1 MYNDLNELV
10 MRAKDGDKA
19 ATESIVDRFRNYIKY
34 FSRRI
39 YVAGYELGD
48 LEQVGFH
55 SLLKAIRACDLNKYS
70 FTPYAIASIKNNY
83 YALIRNKAKERYNLS
98 LEEDHNGLKII
109 DVLNSSE
116 NIEEDYIFK
125 ETLQQLKKSI
135 DNLSPIEK
143 EILENIFFEEKT
155 IKQYAQEKNL
165 KYHNVVY
172 RKNSIISRLRN
183 EEHIGIKN

>member
-10 MRAKDGDKA
+10 VSAKDGDKVA
-19 ATESIVDRFRNYIKY
+19 IESIVDRFRNYIKY

-39 YVAGYELGD
+39 YVAGYEVED

-55 SLLKAIRACDLNKYS
+55 SLLKAIVACDITKYS

-83 YALIRNKAKERYNLS
+83 YALIRSKVKEGYNLS
-98 LEEDHNGLKII
+98 LEEDQNGFKII
-109 DVLNSSE
+109 DVLNSSD
-116 NIEEDYIFK
+116 NIEEDYILK

-143 EILENIFFEEKT
+143 EILENIFFQEKT

-172 RKNSIISRLRN
+172 RKNLA
-183 EEHIGIKN
+183 IKTIHNSQCKIHN

>member
-10 MRAKDGDKA
+10 VRAKDGDKV

-39 YVAGYELGD
+39 YVAGYEVGD

-83 YALIRNKAKERYNLS
+83 YALIRNKVKERYSLS

-116 NIEEDYIFK
+116 NIEEDYILK
-125 ETLQQLKKSI
+125 ETIQQLKKAI

-143 EILENIFFEEKT
+143 EILESIFFEEKT

-165 KYHNVVY
+165 KYHNVIY
-172 RKNSIISRLRN
+172 KKKSIISRLGN
-183 EEHIGIKN
+183 EEHIGI